1 MVRVIAT
8 LISKPDTV
16 TQTSEALSGLVEP
29 TQAEE
34 GCISYNLYQSNDD
47 PTEFVTVEEFVDD
60 AAIDSHMA
68 SAHIAAALAVAS
80 EILAADPQI
89 KRYTLVK

>member
-8 LISKPDTV
+8 LISKPQTV
-16 TQTSEALSGLVEP
+16 SQTSEALAALVEP

-47 PTEFVTVEEFVDD
+47 PTEFITVEEFVDD
-60 AAIDSHMA
+60 AAIDAHMA
-68 SAHIAAALAVAS
+68 SAHIAAALAVAG

-89 KRYTLVK
+89 KRYALVK